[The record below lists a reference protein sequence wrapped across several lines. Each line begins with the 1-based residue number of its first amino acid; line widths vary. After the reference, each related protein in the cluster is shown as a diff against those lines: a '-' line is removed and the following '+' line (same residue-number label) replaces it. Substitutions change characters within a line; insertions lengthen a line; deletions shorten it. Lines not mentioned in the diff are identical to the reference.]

1 MNTKEQSGCAVTG
14 PVKADAMYDIEK
26 EAAQLPFS
34 YLALILWFKLFLVDW
49 MKQMLHNNA
58 ISKFSS
64 DMPHENYQANVK

>member
-34 YLALILWFKLFLVDW
+34 YLALILWFKLFFSRL
-49 MKQMLHNNA
+49 NEANA
-58 ISKFSS
+58 S
-64 DMPHENYQANVK
+64 